1 MLNRYPYTNGHLM
14 VAPVAHEARLF
25 DSADRSLRALIRLT
39 AEAQRILSDVYHP
52 DGFNIGMNFGQVAG
66 AGVADH
72 YHLHIVP
79 RWSGDSNF
87 MTVTAQT
94 RLVPEELD
102 VTFDKLAPHFREHPQ
117 DRTPHEHALGRRHG
131 PGLSRPRRRPLLPR
145 PPRAAALAFFAI
157 VVAAVRRSACAIDG
171 GLYTLAESRGALLS
185 ILASLGSMGSG
196 RALLRRPRASGRTA
210 TSRPSRTSTAR
221 TFTLTA
227 GLMNLLLVLDCY
239 DIAEGRKQ

>member
-1 MLNRYPYTNGHLM
+1 MDTLFTPWRYSYLTSPKSEKSAACIFCVAARSGKPRETLRLYRSDTALVMLNRYPYTNGHLM

-25 DSADRSLRALIRLT
+25 ESSDDSLRALIRLT

-87 MTVTAQT
+87 MTVTAKT

-102 VTFDKLAPHFREHPQ
+102 VTFEKLLPHFK
-117 DRTPHEHALGRRHG
+117 DTPKD
-131 PGLSRPRRRPLLPR
+131 
-145 PPRAAALAFFAI
+145 F
-157 VVAAVRRSACAIDG
+157 
-171 GLYTLAESRGALLS
+171 
-185 ILASLGSMGSG
+185 
-196 RALLRRPRASGRTA
+196 A
-210 TSRPSRTSTAR
+210 TS
-221 TFTLTA
+221 
-227 GLMNLLLVLDCY
+227 
-239 DIAEGRKQ
+239 